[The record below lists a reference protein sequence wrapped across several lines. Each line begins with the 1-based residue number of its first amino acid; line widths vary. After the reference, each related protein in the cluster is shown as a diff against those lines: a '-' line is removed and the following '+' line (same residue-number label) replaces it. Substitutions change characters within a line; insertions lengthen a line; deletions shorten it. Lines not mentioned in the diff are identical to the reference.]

1 MKKIIASFAGGVI
14 TALVGNRI
22 IKTDKART
30 IAVNSLATGMKI
42 KDDVVASYETIKE
55 DALDIVNEAKN
66 KKDGE

>member
-14 TALVGNRI
+14 TALVGNHF

-30 IAVNSLATGMKI
+30 IAVNLLATGMKI
-42 KDDVVASYETIKE
+42 KDDVVASYETMKE